1 MLTALVHIGQLVT
14 VRADG
19 ARVKA
24 GSAMR
29 ELGILEDGALLFDE
43 RIRWVGTTADLFRQR
58 EAGELF
64 WDELLEAGGRVVV
77 PGFVDSHTHAVF
89 AGSRAHEYRLRLQGA
104 TYQQIAAAG
113 GGIWATVQAVR
124 RASEE
129 ELLEQARPLLW
140 SALRHGTTT
149 IEIKSGYGLSLADEL
164 KLLRVIRRLG
174 QELPLCVVPTFLGA
188 HAVPPEYQH
197 RRSAYVEL
205 LCSEMIPAVAAEGL
219 AEYCDVFADEGYF
232 TLEEAEQIL
241 RTASEHGLRPRL
253 HADELA
259 PFGAAE
265 LAARLGAVTAD
276 HLLHIS
282 DAGIVAL
289 REAGTIAT
297 LLPGTA
303 YTLRLPYA
311 PARRLIDAGVP
322 VALATDCNPGSC
334 LCENMQMVLSL
345 SCQEMGM
352 LPEEALVAATLNGA
366 AALERSH
373 QLGSLEVG
381 KQADFLLLAVRE
393 VTELV
398 YHFGINHVHEV
409 WIAGRRV
416 WQAPV

>member
-14 VRADG
+14 VRANG
-19 ARVKA
+19 ARVKVGHA
-24 GSAMR
+24 LQ
-29 ELGILEDGALLFDE
+29 ELGILEDAALLFDE
-43 RIRWVGTTADLFRQR
+43 RIRWVGTTAELYRRRD
-58 EAGELF
+58 AGELA
-64 WDELLEAGGRVVV
+64 WDELVEAPDGVVI

-89 AGSRAHEYRLRLQGA
+89 VGSRVHEYRLRLQGA

-124 RASEE
+124 RAHEE
-129 ELLEQARPLLW
+129 ELVDAARPLLW

-164 KLLRVIRRLG
+164 KLLRAIRRLA
-174 QELPLCVVPTFLGA
+174 QELPLRIVPTFLGA
-188 HAVPPEYQH
+188 HAIPPEYRE
-197 RRSAYVEL
+197 RRADYVEL
-205 LCSEMIPAVAAEGL
+205 LCAEMIPAVAAEGL

-232 TLEEAEQIL
+232 TLEEAERIL
-241 RTASEHGLRPRL
+241 QTARQHGLRLRL

-265 LAARLGAVTAD
+265 LAARLGAVSAD

-282 DAGIVAL
+282 EEGIAAL
-289 REAGTIAT
+289 RDAGTIAT

-311 PARRLIDAGVP
+311 PARRLIEAGVP
-322 VALATDCNPGSC
+322 VALATDCNPGTC
-334 LCENMQMVLSL
+334 LCENMQFILSL
-345 SCQEMGM
+345 ACQCMDM
-352 LPEEALVAATLNGA
+352 LPEEALIAATLNGA

-373 QLGSLEVG
+373 ELGSLEEG
-381 KQADFLLLAVRE
+381 KYADFVLLGVRD

-398 YHFGINHVHEV
+398 YHFGVNHVREV
-409 WIAGRRV
+409 WIGGRRV
-416 WQAPV
+416 WRSSV

>member
-1 MLTALVHIGQLVT
+1 MLTALVHIGELVT

-19 ARVKA
+19 ARVKV
-24 GSAMR
+24 GSSMQ
-29 ELGILEDGALLFDE
+29 ELGILHDGAMLFDD
-43 RIRWVGTTADLFRQR
+43 RIRWVGTTAELFRRR

-64 WDELLEAGGRVVV
+64 WDTLVEARGRVVL
-77 PGFVDSHTHAVF
+77 PGFVDAHTHAVF
-89 AGSRAHEYRLRLQGA
+89 AGSRAQEYRLRLHGA

-129 ELLEQARPLLW
+129 ELLEQARLLLW

-149 IEIKSGYGLSLADEL
+149 MEIKSGYGLSLADEL

-174 QELPLCVVPTFLGA
+174 EVLPLRVVPTFLGA
-188 HAVPPEYQH
+188 HAVPPEYHH
-197 RRSAYVEL
+197 RRDAYVEL
-205 LCSEMIPAVAAEGL
+205 VCSEMIPAVAAEGL

-232 TLEEAEQIL
+232 TLEEAERIL
-241 RTASEHGLRPRL
+241 RTAAEYGLRPRL

-259 PFGAAE
+259 PFSAAE
-265 LAARLGAVTAD
+265 LAARLGAVSAD

-282 DAGIVAL
+282 ETGIAAL
-289 REAGTIAT
+289 REAGTVAT

-311 PARRLIDAGVP
+311 PARRLIEAGVP
-322 VALATDCNPGSC
+322 VALATDCNPGTC
-334 LCENMQMVLSL
+334 FCENMQLILSL
-345 SCQEMGM
+345 ACQEMGM

-373 QLGSLEVG
+373 ELGSLEMG
-381 KQADFLLLAVRE
+381 KKADFLLLAVYE

-398 YHFGINHVHEV
+398 YHFGVNHVEEV
-409 WIAGRRV
+409 WVDGQRV
-416 WQAPV
+416 WKAPR